1 MFRHEEN
8 DTIDELLTDMVIEDV
23 HLQVWQMRDIQMNLI
38 IIALIHV
45 IFYGRLQKET
55 THNYW
60 QADIVHD
67 ISISMTSY
75 WNVHA
80 GSDKL

>member
-1 MFRHEEN
+1 MSRREEN
-8 DTIDELLTDMVIEDV
+8 NTNDELLTDMVVEDL
-23 HLQVWQMRDIQMNLI
+23 HLQVRQMRDMQMNLI
-38 IIALIHV
+38 IIALIL
-45 IFYGRLQKET
+45 FYGRLQKET